1 MHRDLLGYSG
11 LVASGVGTHSLFRQ
25 PTTYEHQWHEPC
37 LSTMYDAASCL
48 PVTTTLPACHLIL
61 LPPAPP
67 DYQGTHYSLFTVH
80 STHPIYPPSRLPYH
94 HICARCATASIVSC
108 TLMRIFISSSRSP
121 LGTESTLRL
130 AYRFWGMH
138 ICAQCVV
145 AYRCRILQKTWL

>member
-37 LSTMYDAASCL
+37 LSTM
-48 PVTTTLPACHLIL
+48 
-61 LPPAPP
+61 PPAVCLSPP
-67 DYQGTHYSLFTVH
+67 LCQLVTLSSSHQHRLTTKGLTIHYSLFTVH